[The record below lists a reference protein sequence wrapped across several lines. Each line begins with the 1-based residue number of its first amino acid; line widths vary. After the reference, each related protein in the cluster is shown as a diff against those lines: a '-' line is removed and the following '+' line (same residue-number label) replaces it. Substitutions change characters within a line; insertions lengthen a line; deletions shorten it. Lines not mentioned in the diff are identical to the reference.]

1 MIIQEK
7 LTLKEGWNLISG
19 LSKVSVIEKNDLI
32 VENTLFEFDE
42 AYKRSVF
49 LYPKK
54 GYWIRS
60 KSAGEVNIKTIYDFI
75 IVGGGPGGTM
85 AAYKISEENP
95 DKTILLLEQN
105 VNYFTQYKNK
115 DYTDAFKWNDA
126 MNDSDFQYA
135 FESEDSKS
143 VWMGKGLGGGTLH
156 FGLQYI
162 DQSEIINEFNSDWS
176 DDFESVSNILN
187 PKQYTSTNSKF
198 NEIKNA
204 IESSSGIDYYNN
216 KIYVK
221 GNTTNQRLLIGDLIN
236 DKQNITILYGK
247 KVTKLN
253 KNDSLVSSI
262 EDLNGEL
269 YYASNFIISSG
280 AIQTPAILQRSGI
293 DCGNKLYDH
302 LGFSVV
308 YGKFNRIANT
318 TTTTVTE
325 PHSGP
330 KTFKLNTENIAKI
343 NEHSGK
349 IVRIA
354 AGTKNGDD
362 GKVYDF
368 TEWASKHGGG
378 YNAISSHTGNY
389 VLTMQSTHTSSYWTD
404 RSSSYRT
411 YIGVKDQ
418 IINYDTQL
426 PSTLHSESLENDLFQ
441 PTQTTQTSYTFE
453 QETNLGFQT
462 DTYLSYIQTRDQ
474 DLNWQCYY
482 SVIPNNDAIL
492 ITTHA
497 LSTDLS
503 GLGSVSLN
511 PSDENGN
518 PSVTLNYFG
527 DNEEEK
533 YLNYLKDSFDKNHA
547 ILSDLGYT
555 ILGQSQIDSNYIKSA
570 SNSIY
575 HYHGSCAIGDV
586 VDENL
591 KVNNFDNLYIADAS
605 VFNKPW
611 GGSTSVPSL
620 VAGYRLA
627 KNFSSEAVSKKKV
640 DPEIKATVK
649 NNVEIKT
656 KTKKSYNK
664 ISYNPIN

>member
-1 MIIQEK
+1 MSEK
-7 LTLKEGWNLISG
+7 NILVKKGWNLISG
-19 LSKVSVIEKNDLI
+19 LDNHSIIKTNSIIDF
-32 VENTLFEFDE
+32 ENIYYFDE
-42 AYKRSVF
+42 KYLNSTI
-49 LYPKK
+49 LYPQV
-54 GYWIRS
+54 GYWVYS
-60 KSAGEVNIKTIYDFI
+60 NENGEITLKNISSNFYDFI
-75 IVGGGPGGTM
+75 IVGAGPGGTM

-95 DKTILLLEQN
+95 DKSILLLEQN
-105 VNYFTQYKNK
+105 ENDFTQYKNK
-115 DYTDAFKWNDA
+115 GYTDAFKWNDA
-126 MNDSDFQYA
+126 MSDSDFQYA
-135 FESEDSKS
+135 FDSEDSKS

-162 DQSEIINEFNSDWS
+162 DQSAIINKFNSDWS

-198 NEIKNA
+198 NEIKSA

-221 GNTTNQRLLIGDLIN
+221 SNTTNQRLLIGDLLN

-247 KVTKLN
+247 KVRKLN

-269 YYASNFIISSG
+269 YYANNFIISSG
-280 AIQTPAILQRSGI
+280 AIQTPAILLRSGI
-293 DCGNKLYDH
+293 DCGKHLYDH
-302 LGFSVV
+302 LGFNVF
-308 YGKFNRIANT
+308 YGKINRVANT
-318 TTTTVTE
+318 TTNTVTV

-330 KTFKLNTENIAKI
+330 KTFKLDTTNIAKI
-343 NEHSGK
+343 NDHSGR

-354 AGTKNGDD
+354 AGTKTGDDGDD

-368 TEWASKHGGG
+368 TAWASQHGGG

-389 VLTMQSTHTSSYWTD
+389 VLTMRSTHAASRWTG
-404 RSSSYRT
+404 RSSGFRT
-411 YIGVKDQ
+411 YIGVNDRT
-418 IINYDTQL
+418 INYDDL
-426 PSTLHSESLENDLFQ
+426 PQDIKKSTSLYNSLF
-441 PTQTTQTSYTFE
+441 PSTQTTQTQTYFTYE
-453 QETNLGFQT
+453 QEDDLGFDT
-462 DTYLSYIQTRDQ
+462 TTYLSHIQTRDP

-482 SVIPNNDAIL
+482 SVIPNNKGTL

-503 GLGSVSLN
+503 GSGSVSLN

-527 DNEEEK
+527 DEEEK

-555 ILGQSQIDSNYIKSA
+555 ILGQSQIDNNYIKSA

-605 VFNKPW
+605 VFKYW

-620 VAGYRLA
+620 VAGYRVA
-627 KNFSSEAVSKKKV
+627 KNFYTQSIVANKKQKQ
-640 DPEIKATVK
+640 K
-649 NNVEIKT
+649 NNVEILNSTFK
-656 KTKKSYNK
+656 NINFK
-664 ISYNPIN
+664 ITPLK